1 MNMKKLSLIVMAI
14 IIALSCGGLYYATQI
29 RSVGVKVA
37 FVGGPQFYPM
47 AIFTLLITLAIA
59 DIISTLRKADDSIVE
74 IPNLKYLLFTI
85 GMMVLWVGMWKLAIG
100 FYPAT
105 AVCGAVMLY
114 VLNPSPNRKKRII
127 TAAVVDAILVAFLYL
142 VFSVAFFVNF

>member
-1 MNMKKLSLIVMAI
+1 MAV

-29 RSVGVKVA
+29 KNVGVKVA

-47 AIFTLLITLAIA
+47 VIFALLIILAVA
-59 DIISTLRKADDSIVE
+59 DIISTLRKSDDGIIE
-74 IPNLKYLLFTI
+74 IPNLKYLLFTV

-105 AVCGAVMLY
+105 AICGGVMLY
-114 VLNPSPNRKKRII
+114 VLNPSSSRRKKIV
-127 TAAVVDAILVAFLYL
+127 TAVAVDAILVVFLYL